1 MPREFSRIDRIGDQM
16 QRELAQL
23 IQREVKDP
31 RVGMVTVNAVKVSRD
46 LGYADIY
53 VSLLSTE
60 ELTEESPEVRESIAV
75 LNKASGFLRGQVGR
89 AMKLRVVPQLRFH
102 FDTLQGYS
110 RKMDSLIREAVGD
123 KPGCLRKQKAVDLGA
138 LETIA
143 HGMAASNSRK
153 VHQAGKAA
161 IGCLTKG
168 IDKDGAARRK
178 RAHAAR
184 RGEALKL

>member
-31 RVGMVTVNAVKVSRD
+31 RVGLVTVNAVKVSRD
-46 LGYADIY
+46 LGYADVY

-60 ELTEESPEVRESIAV
+60 ELTEQSPEVKASLAV
-75 LNKASGFLRGQVGR
+75 LDKASGFLRGQVGR

-110 RKMDSLIREAVGD
+110 RKMDSLIRKAVGD
-123 KPGCLRKQKAVDLGA
+123 KPAVESESGNEQEDPGHNA
-138 LETIA
+138 
-143 HGMAASNSRK
+143 
-153 VHQAGKAA
+153 
-161 IGCLTKG
+161 
-168 IDKDGAARRK
+168 
-178 RAHAAR
+178 
-184 RGEALKL
+184 

>member
-1 MPREFSRIDRIGDQM
+1 MREFKRTDRVADQL
-16 QRELAQL
+16 QKELAVL

-31 RVGMVTVNAVKVSRD
+31 RLGMVTVSGATVSRD

-123 KPGCLRKQKAVDLGA
+123 KPAVDRNENDDQDDPERNA
-138 LETIA
+138 
-143 HGMAASNSRK
+143 
-153 VHQAGKAA
+153 
-161 IGCLTKG
+161 
-168 IDKDGAARRK
+168 
-178 RAHAAR
+178 
-184 RGEALKL
+184 

>member
-1 MPREFSRIDRIGDQM
+1 LSPPARDAPDFEGSLMPREFSRIDRIGDQM

-60 ELTEESPEVRESIAV
+60 ELTEESPEVKESISV

-123 KPGCLRKQKAVDLGA
+123 KPAVDRNEDDDQDDPERNA
-138 LETIA
+138 
-143 HGMAASNSRK
+143 
-153 VHQAGKAA
+153 
-161 IGCLTKG
+161 
-168 IDKDGAARRK
+168 
-178 RAHAAR
+178 
-184 RGEALKL
+184 

>member
-60 ELTEESPEVRESIAV
+60 ELTEESPEVKESIAV

-123 KPGCLRKQKAVDLGA
+123 KPVVDRNEDDDQDDPERNA
-138 LETIA
+138 
-143 HGMAASNSRK
+143 
-153 VHQAGKAA
+153 
-161 IGCLTKG
+161 
-168 IDKDGAARRK
+168 
-178 RAHAAR
+178 
-184 RGEALKL
+184 

>member
-31 RVGMVTVNAVKVSRD
+31 RVGLVTVNAVKVSRD
-46 LGYADIY
+46 LGYADVY

-60 ELTEESPEVRESIAV
+60 ELNEESPEVRESITV
-75 LNKASGFLRGQVGR
+75 LTKAAGFLRGQVGR

-110 RKMDSLIREAVGD
+110 RKMDSLIKQAVGE
-123 KPGCLRKQKAVDLGA
+123 KPAV
-138 LETIA
+138 
-143 HGMAASNSRK
+143 SRDE
-153 VHQAGKAA
+153 G
-161 IGCLTKG
+161 
-168 IDKDGAARRK
+168 DGQD
-178 RAHAAR
+178 
-184 RGEALKL
+184 ESEQNV

>member
-31 RVGMVTVNAVKVSRD
+31 RVGLVTVNAVKVSRD
-46 LGYADIY
+46 LGYADVY

-60 ELTEESPEVRESIAV
+60 ELNEESPEVQESIAV
-75 LNKASGFLRGQVGR
+75 LTKAAGFLRGQVGR

-110 RKMDSLIREAVGD
+110 RKMDSLIKQAVGE
-123 KPGCLRKQKAVDLGA
+123 KPAV
-138 LETIA
+138 
-143 HGMAASNSRK
+143 SR
-153 VHQAGKAA
+153 
-161 IGCLTKG
+161 
-168 IDKDGAARRK
+168 DDDDGQD
-178 RAHAAR
+178 
-184 RGEALKL
+184 ESEQNV

>member
-23 IQREVKDP
+23 IQRDVKDP

-60 ELTEESPEVRESIAV
+60 ELTEDSPEVKESISV

-89 AMKLRVVPQLRFH
+89 AMKLRVVPHLRFH

-110 RKMDSLIREAVGD
+110 RRMDSLIREAVGD
-123 KPGCLRKQKAVDLGA
+123 KPAVNRDDEDA
-138 LETIA
+138 DNQDDPERNA
-143 HGMAASNSRK
+143 
-153 VHQAGKAA
+153 
-161 IGCLTKG
+161 
-168 IDKDGAARRK
+168 
-178 RAHAAR
+178 
-184 RGEALKL
+184 